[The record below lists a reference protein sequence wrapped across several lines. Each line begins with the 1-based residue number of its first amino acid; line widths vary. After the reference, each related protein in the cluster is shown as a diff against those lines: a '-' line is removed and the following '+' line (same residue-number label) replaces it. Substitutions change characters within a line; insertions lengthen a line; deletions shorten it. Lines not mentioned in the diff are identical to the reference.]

1 MSSMTFTIEASD
13 SERVRR
19 LFANGKSTGIFLT
32 EEEVDALFINT
43 FKVKRARLE
52 RIFVDSPNRLAM
64 LRKLAV

>member
-1 MSSMTFTIEASD
+1 VNFTIEASD

-52 RIFVDSPNRLAM
+52 RIFADSPNRLAM
-64 LRKLAV
+64 LRKFAV